1 MILEIMKFK
10 AFVILITSFYS
21 CSNQSEVL
29 LQDSSKVEFISLPLR
44 LNVLTA
50 IDTEE
55 RFDRY
60 SPNMKDTIYLPAKDV
75 NFLLGGRSKSRG
87 KIDMRIKATI
97 VNRNGLQKKVFISR
111 TGRLIF
117 DGQIYEGSEQIRELI
132 KKVDSLR
139 FDDKQDHTW

>member
-1 MILEIMKFK
+1 M

-75 NFLLGGRSKSRG
+75 NFLLGERSKGAG

-97 VNRNGLQKKVFISR
+97 VNRKGLQKKVFISR

-132 KKVDSLR
+132 KKVDSLC
-139 FDDKQDHTW
+139 FDDNQDHTW